1 MVYLVLCIISSTLIM
16 VVFKIVD
23 RKQTDLFS
31 AIVINY
37 YTAVIFG
44 ALTGGFPSGD
54 PARYSWFGLS
64 LIMGV
69 LFVLV
74 FLIMGLSTK
83 KVGVA
88 ITSITG
94 KMSVIMPI
102 SFSIIWFNEQL
113 SGLKIIGII
122 MTLIS
127 LFLIVY
133 TPQRQ
138 KPEER
143 TSIIL
148 PLLLFLGVGII
159 DSSIKFAQETYI
171 KGTDTNIFSTM
182 TFLAAGVTGTVIW
195 LIRRFFF
202 GIRLPVSVFPG
213 VLLGIVNFGSLFFMV
228 KTLDSGIA
236 DSSIVFGLTSIGFV
250 GLSIIS
256 GVVFFDE
263 KLTTMK
269 KIGIGFTALSIILLS
284 FS

>member
-1 MVYLVLCIISSTLIM
+1 MIYLFLNIISSTLIM
-16 VVFKIVD
+16 VVFKIID
-23 RKQTDLFS
+23 TKKTDLFS

-37 YTAVIFG
+37 YTAVILG
-44 ALTGGFPSGD
+44 SLTGGVPSGN
-54 PARYSWFGLS
+54 PAGYSWFVLS
-64 LIMGV
+64 LFMGV

-83 KVGVA
+83 KAGVA

-94 KMSVIMPI
+94 KMSVILPI
-102 SFSIIWFNEQL
+102 TFSIFWFNEDL
-113 SGLKIIGII
+113 SGLKIAGIFL
-122 MTLIS
+122 TLLS

-133 TPQRQ
+133 TP
-138 KPEER
+138 KSIKAEER

-148 PLLLFLGVGII
+148 PLLLFLGVGTI

-171 KGTDTNIFSTM
+171 RGIDTNIFSTM
-182 TFLAAGVTGTVIW
+182 TFFAAGVTGTVIW
-195 LIRRFFF
+195 VIRRYFY

-213 VLLGIVNFGSLFFMV
+213 ILLGIVNFGSLFFMV

-250 GLSIIS
+250 GLSIIA
-256 GVVFFDE
+256 GVLFFGE